1 MLSRYVDNNLSN
13 RCICMYVYMYRIAGD
28 IGVFKFGGMVRYCH
42 THMHVVERLADSNLT
57 VKGIPLNKF
66 SS

>member
-1 MLSRYVDNNLSN
+1 
-13 RCICMYVYMYRIAGD
+13 MYRIAGD
-28 IGVFKFGGMVRYCH
+28 IGVFKFGGMVQYCH

-57 VKGIPLNKF
+57 VKGIPPNKF